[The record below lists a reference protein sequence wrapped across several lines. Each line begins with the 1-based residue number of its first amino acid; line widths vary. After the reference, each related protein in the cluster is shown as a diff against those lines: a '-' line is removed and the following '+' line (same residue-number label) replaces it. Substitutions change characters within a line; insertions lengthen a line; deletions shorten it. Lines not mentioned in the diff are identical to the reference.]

1 MTSDTTVSTDIT
13 KNDAIRDIIRQ
24 SLSKITAELNSA
36 LVAAGLAYPIYLCVP
51 TTGDALVTF
60 ACPLDPNND
69 EEWDRIT
76 QIVRE
81 IVGKEI
87 GSTRLTARALC
98 CSMAGTTMAAADVTV
113 E

>member
-1 MTSDTTVSTDIT
+1 MTNDTAPSIGSAH
-13 KNDAIRDIIRQ
+13 DAIRNIIRQ

-51 TTGDALVTF
+51 TTGDALLTF
-60 ACPLDPNND
+60 ASPLDPND
-69 EEWDRIT
+69 DEWDRVT

-98 CSMAGTTMAAADVTV
+98 CAMAGTTMAAADVTIG
-113 E
+113 